1 MGAHDV
7 LVVGCG
13 LMGTALARSLAVQG
27 HAVAAWNRTSDKA
40 EAVGGGVTAVADLSG
55 AVRQARIVLSC
66 TSTYDTTRDVLASV
80 VDWGS
85 AALVNVGTGSPDEA
99 EAMSVWA
106 RERGIDYLDGA
117 ILCYPQHIGTSD
129 ALILYSGSV
138 HAWSEHSAA
147 LASLGPSSHVSA
159 DPRGASVLDVTMAG
173 GFYITAL
180 AAYVE
185 AASYALDQ
193 GIAVGDLRGVT
204 DAVIGL
210 LGSATDDVAH
220 AVETGRHDTDQATV
234 AVFAAGARL
243 CRDAMR
249 SAGRRADLLHA
260 AADLLTSAEDAGLG
274 ESGFSAIA
282 TVAS

>member
-106 RERGIDYLDGA
+106 RGA
-117 ILCYPQHIGTSD
+117 RHRLSRRRDP
-129 ALILYSGSV
+129 LL
-138 HAWSEHSAA
+138 SAA
-147 LASLGPSSHVSA
+147 HRHLRRADPLLGFGARVVRALRGPRVARPSSHVSA

-193 GIAVGDLRGVT
+193 GSL
-204 DAVIGL
+204 
-210 LGSATDDVAH
+210 SATS
-220 AVETGRHDTDQATV
+220 AV
-234 AVFAAGARL
+234 
-243 CRDAMR
+243 
-249 SAGRRADLLHA
+249 
-260 AADLLTSAEDAGLG
+260 
-274 ESGFSAIA
+274 
-282 TVAS
+282 